1 MSGKMEPVK
10 TPISRLVMLWRKR
23 FLPLL
28 VWGAAVA
35 LVIVLVQRQRVYVD
49 AVGIA
54 EAKTTYVAPLFDGT
68 VQSLAVDMLDTV
80 AEGQVVAMMDDT
92 LIRSELHVAEAELD
106 RVRALLDA
114 ESARF
119 AQEQQMNET
128 SAQDDVR
135 RFQLNEE
142 QARLN
147 HLDRVI
153 QHETDKVDLERLGVQ
168 LRRQEEMMKQH
179 LLDEAAYDESRLA
192 YEALKTKIDKD
203 VKAIALAEQNIAAA
217 ASRSETRTGEEPVP
231 APTDAVLRSLQADIA
246 AQQAIV
252 AEVQERRQA
261 LTLKSPVAGQVALIT
276 RRPGESMLAG
286 DPILTIV
293 GAGANRVTAFV
304 DERAAMALNVGD
316 TVELH
321 SRTHPS
327 TVARGKILKI
337 GSYIEPFP
345 ERLQMSPVLIQ
356 HGFQVLVG
364 ELPENVYRPGETLD
378 LRLRA
383 VM

>member
-128 SAQDDVR
+128 SAQDDLR

>member
-1 MSGKMEPVK
+1 MSGKMDPVK
-10 TPISRLVMLWRKR
+10 TPFSRLVMLWRKR

-92 LIRSELHVAEAELD
+92 LIRSELQVAEAELD

-168 LRRQEEMMKQH
+168 LRRQEEMMRQH

-345 ERLQMSPVLIQ
+345 ERLQVSPVLIQ

>member
-1 MSGKMEPVK
+1 
-10 TPISRLVMLWRKR
+10 MLSRKR
-23 FLPLL
+23 FLPVLI
-28 VWGAAVA
+28 WGAAVA
-35 LVIVLVQRQRVYVD
+35 VAVVLVQRQRVYVD

-68 VQSLAVDMLDTV
+68 VQSLAVDVLDEVT
-80 AEGQVVAMMDDT
+80 EGQVVAIMDDT
-92 LIRSELHVAEAELD
+92 LIRSELHVAEAELG
-106 RVRALLDA
+106 RVRALLEA

-128 SAQDDVR
+128 SAQDDLR

-153 QHETDKVDLERLGVQ
+153 QHETDKVDLERLAVQ
-168 LRRQEEMMKQH
+168 LKRQEEMLKQH
-179 LLDEAAYDESRLA
+179 LLEPAVVDETRLA
-192 YEALKTKIDKD
+192 YTALKTKVDQD
-203 VKAIALAEQNIAAA
+203 VNAIAMAKQNIAAA

-231 APTDAVLRSLQADIA
+231 APTDAVLRALQADIA

-261 LTLKSPVAGQVALIT
+261 LALKAPVAGQIALIAK
-276 RRPGESMLAG
+276 RPGESILAG

-293 GAGANRVTAFV
+293 GAGANRVTAYV
-304 DERAAMALNVGD
+304 DERAATAFKVGD
-316 TVELH
+316 MVELH

-327 TVARGKILKI
+327 TVARGTILKV
-337 GSYIEPFP
+337 GAYIEPFP
-345 ERLQMSPVLIQ
+345 LRLQMSPVMLQ

-364 ELPENVYRPGETLD
+364 ELPDNVYRPGETLD
-378 LRLRA
+378 LRVRA
-383 VM
+383 VL

>member
-1 MSGKMEPVK
+1 MNGKLEPIK
-10 TPISRLVMLWRKR
+10 TPLSRLFMLWRKR
-23 FLPLL
+23 FLPVL

-35 LVIVLVQRQRVYVD
+35 VAVVLVQRQRVYVD

-68 VQSLAVDMLDTV
+68 VQSLAVDVLDKV

-106 RVRALLDA
+106 RVRAVLDA
-114 ESARF
+114 ESARLN
-119 AQEQQMNET
+119 QEQQQNET
-128 SAQDDVR
+128 SAQDDLR

-168 LRRQEEMMKQH
+168 LKRQEEMMKQH

-192 YEALKTKIDKD
+192 WEALRTKIDKD
-203 VKAIALAEQNIAAA
+203 VAAIALAERNIASAA
-217 ASRSETRTGEEPVP
+217 TRSETLSGEEPVP

-261 LTLKSPVAGQVALIT
+261 LSLKAPVAGQIALIT
-276 RRPGESMLAG
+276 RRAGESMLAG
-286 DPILTIV
+286 DPVLTIV
-293 GAGANRVTAFV
+293 GAGANRVTAYV
-304 DERAAMALNVGD
+304 DERAATDLNVGD
-316 TVELH
+316 TVELL

-327 TVARGKILKI
+327 TVARGTILKI
-337 GSYIEPFP
+337 GAYIEPFP
-345 ERLQMSPVLIQ
+345 LRLQMSPVILQ

>member
-1 MSGKMEPVK
+1 MSGKMDPVK
-10 TPISRLVMLWRKR
+10 TPFSRLVMLWRKR

-92 LIRSELHVAEAELD
+92 LIRSELQVAEAELD

-345 ERLQMSPVLIQ
+345 ERLQVSPVLIQ